1 MYRYNNSYYYPFIKY
16 ICTQCDLPSKVVRT
30 NSKRNILQQLRQ
42 AINQGANYQDQIKTE
57 SVLRCVAPPVRVS
70 THIVGHTDSPN
81 DIASE
86 ECSQSV
92 ALSVYKPACVS
103 AVKKAICEKLHCTA
117 VQTLFLTLKKA
128 SVLLKCPVFSY
139 LWRRN
144 YHFLFFFLNEWRIA
158 FQIHE
163 TEDQYEIFRDQSE
176 VLMKM

>member
-128 SVLLKCPVFSY
+128 SVSVLLKCPVRCFSCVACGP
-139 LWRRN
+139 N
-144 YHFLFFFLNEWRIA
+144 YCFLFF
-158 FQIHE
+158 
-163 TEDQYEIFRDQSE
+163 
-176 VLMKM
+176 